1 MAQTMSASVAA
12 KTPICSRWYS
22 AASAHVITEL
32 GTYPSPRGPTQPLR
46 TTGPAGAHPGADPG
60 EEGDGFA
67 IGCCE
72 LAASVADALR
82 PIGVG
87 APGGAL
93 EDQTRVVLEGE
104 IDVGPEVAAERGA
117 SGVVGE
123 QGEGR
128 EMREIDALVEDQG
141 GFDAA
146 VGEEGVAG
154 ELGEAGAVTGHEFP
168 LTGYAEGSGGM
179 AHGTL
184 RVMDPELRRAW
195 TEIVTADDYERH
207 MAAIGQA
214 QAAAELTGGRC
225 GRRDWRRG
233 TR

>member
-12 KTPICSRWYS
+12 KTPISRDGIGRLGVRHHRAGNIS
-22 AASAHVITEL
+22 VAAGVRRS
-32 GTYPSPRGPTQPLR
+32 RGGR
-46 TTGPAGAHPGADPG
+46 RADGAHARRDPG
-60 EEGDGFA
+60 EEGEGFA

-93 EDQTRVVLEGE
+93 EDQTGRVEAE
-104 IDVGPEVAAERGA
+104 IDVGPKVAAERGA

-128 EMREIDALVEDQG
+128 ECGRSRPSWSQG

-154 ELGEAGAVTGHEFP
+154 ELGEAVGTGHEFP
-168 LTGYAEGSGGM
+168 LNWV
-179 AHGTL
+179 
-184 RVMDPELRRAW
+184 R
-195 TEIVTADDYERH
+195 
-207 MAAIGQA
+207 
-214 QAAAELTGGRC
+214 
-225 GRRDWRRG
+225 
-233 TR
+233 